1 MKPQSQIDGSLGE
14 AMTRLESLRRLRQSQ
29 TPEPVQNVQLPLWPD
44 SMRATPNAWLRSAL
58 FAAIQGKQRQ
68 ALKRQ
73 LLAAIT
79 GVEIRFT
86 GWQLDQSDRDVLDTI
101 VHLSRRQAIGQKESF
116 TARGVLL
123 ALGLN
128 TGKADH
134 EWLKDSMAR
143 LYSAGIEIT
152 VARRFTY
159 FGALLKG
166 ARDELTGHYIVEL
179 DPKLVSMYASGW
191 TQIEWVERRTL
202 RARRDAVHPG
212 GRQRRD
218 REPILD
224 PARVEGRVADRVHA
238 LDLNV
243 AIDQRSYAVIVAYS
257 DRKPELVISHL
268 RSAPSIEPRR
278 RLGRSSNSVIDI
290 SFYIALFYLVS
301 YCQERL
307 PGSKRIGNL
316 RD

>member
-128 TGKADH
+128 MGKADH

-202 RARRDAVHPG
+202 RRKPLAQWLHGWYCSHAVPYPLKVETLQKLSGSCNRQLASFRR
-212 GRQRRD
+212 Q
-218 REPILD
+218 LTK
-224 PARVEGRVADRVHA
+224 A
-238 LDLNV
+238 LDDLGQLGLIKNW
-243 AIDQRSYAVIVAYS
+243 
-257 DRKPELVISHL
+257 ELRGDMV
-268 RSAPSIEPRR
+268 
-278 RLGRSSNSVIDI
+278 
-290 SFYIALFYLVS
+290 
-301 YCQERL
+301 
-307 PGSKRIGNL
+307 
-316 RD
+316 